1 MDYEK
6 PICCFYKFDIPEVSH
21 KNLTEFGTKLRDKEH
36 LTKKTKKLQ
45 NRQKELIVFAGKTRH
60 QEKRRWGNE
69 SQKKRT
75 KERPNTFKPWQEKK

>member
-36 LTKKTKKLQ
+36 LTKNKEAPKQTERAHCIRGENKTS
-45 NRQKELIVFAGKTRH
+45 RE
-60 QEKRRWGNE
+60 EKMG
-69 SQKKRT
+69 Q
-75 KERPNTFKPWQEKK
+75 